1 MRSVDQAAPE
11 LCYRKKVGS
20 EKAHTT
26 GMSTIDMHSDVSV
39 ATVS

>member
-1 MRSVDQAAPE
+1 
-11 LCYRKKVGS
+11 VGS

-26 GMSTIDMHSDVSV
+26 GMSTFDMHSDVSV